1 MKGTCPLTTTAE
13 WLNSES
19 ILGNEKTY
27 ELWMASKEGE
37 VPEPVAGSFYFYIKA
52 KPQKATDLLNDSIPD
67 IVKARFELDTN
78 ILDLINM
85 ASDDMFQDPSFK
97 QWLADNDYLD
107 KIFEG
112 EKITRT
118 PEKEKEVE
126 AKIQSLEEIVAEVED
141 PMDNYVKLDPVQML
155 NTIKTNEILQKLAQ
169 KLSMFDYDKPFV
181 VIDSKDAAM
190 ILGKTAIPYKD
201 EAVFYYNDT
210 TYYVKD
216 KINLSTEFSKLAQP
230 LLRIANKNA
239 LDNHYN
245 KLIITPEGE
254 TIMEEL
260 SKRYPEVENKNYIL
274 FKEKVLNEAL
284 RVHNVFHRLN
294 QAGQTSAEPIS
305 KEFVN
310 VVANLM
316 DTLRVEFDN
325 RFNKIKSYQIKTYT
339 TFNELA
345 DILSGKDFE
354 IKSESITPDD
364 VKAFENDLKKAE
376 KELLDAVRNDPD
388 KKNLDQKLEA
398 FIEPLLKKTN
408 KQIREVGK
416 SKLSEV
422 KKALADPGT
431 GPFLTEMAQHLRVFR
446 KDIKQK
452 ELDTYEKMADNK
464 KAKNLVNA
472 LFTLEKTL
480 FKINDELQKI
490 QEDKTNVI
498 TKLTAVDHYNTLLK
512 DWLSFIKDG
521 EKQLLK
527 SGISRTSFLYGF
539 VSRLE
544 ALIEQGSDMVTEIK
558 EEGAVKQTT
567 SLLKSFTERVNAEYE
582 AEIKRVEEIA
592 GDPTYKE
599 KKLAELKAEKEKYK
613 FDEIKVRALYKGEL
627 GDSNWFSNM
636 FVSYTSD
643 PDPAIASFALF
654 IKKHISQIVAT
665 AAVKGKA
672 FAEDVT
678 PEMQALGMN
687 NINFKKQWE
696 EFTMVHKNFKNED
709 VVGFLTATK
718 NWEAY
723 LGDLNKR
730 IRDAKE
736 VRDNELLQEL
746 YKEKNELEK
755 VFNREFTPEYYEA
768 VDKLLETDVEA
779 YDVLQEMNAE
789 ISDFKADLMD
799 PQTAFENNDAVMELY
814 AKRERLYSI
823 YDEFNV
829 LKDEKGQR
837 IANSLTTHRKRTG
850 KFYES
855 FEKPGLFQRNLD
867 MFAQGIY
874 ENPMYTGIE
883 LKDADGNMT
892 GFYLDLID
900 KWIAQNTKI
909 KYTDNYNKLRSNIF
923 KRLSEYSKE
932 LPESEDLSKLYE
944 QKSAILIG
952 YKDNEGQVNPDLMKD
967 KKSELTSK
975 FKSIEQ
981 TIEDIRFANKNSLS
995 DSELTPKQKLAK
1007 ENIKKALQELSLIQ
1021 FKMPS
1026 EYYLEKMN
1034 DFLLVAKVPM
1044 TLDVLNANTLLE
1056 NPVKVDEIISKNAEF
1071 KRWFEA
1077 NHIKVKSKGK
1087 TGKIYINYKR
1097 LDLWNIAE
1105 PLEDADESGEPY
1117 VIKTSYTVNGVI
1129 RSFKGVPNSR
1139 YFYYREKNSYIDE
1152 VTGEE
1157 KQLRTIP
1164 YGLSEEERTEK
1175 YVGKVIDNK
1184 GHYLPL
1190 DKEQAAKLGV
1200 STTYN
1205 VNKVSRNAEG
1215 ELIKVNTTG
1224 SFINEDYYNLIANP
1238 TKKALLDKITSYH
1251 LNNQIGRDFSDRLY
1265 LDLPRLPINEILEG
1279 VQTGALKDKWTDR
1292 AKGIWAGASAY
1303 FSGKGVDEANR
1314 LSQRAGDVEEGFSN
1328 NDAEEARDESNIAK
1342 DIVINPIVDKIPV
1355 KGLSNI
1361 PIDQITYDV
1370 VSILNF
1376 YMTQLERQKVLSEIN
1391 PVAKAMVETLENADT
1406 AMANMTNI
1414 RNKKEGIA
1422 DNIKAILGKGKSS
1435 RAAAVRSLYN
1445 RELQNEVFSE
1455 KHLDWLNKV
1464 TSAITGGAALNYFA
1478 LNLPSAIKNYWGILW
1493 QLQVEAAAGEY
1504 FDTKSMIKGKA
1515 RAFVAMKDWSAR
1527 IWGGKYNSVHSQ
1539 LILMM
1544 DPQQGKTEEV
1554 ISKDF
1559 SRTFARDVAGLSW
1572 AFSPRKFMEMEG
1584 ALQLMYSIMFH
1595 TKLERI
1601 VNGEKTY
1608 ISYADAFEL
1617 NDKNQLVLLEGIDSK
1632 YGITYDEKGL
1642 PTLGSE
1648 FIRMQNIVHE
1658 KYKDLN
1664 GAFAKFESP
1673 QAQRYFAYRLF
1684 AFMRRYFTSMFLHRF
1699 GKKRANFALET
1710 VRTGYYRDAVMTLG
1724 ETIRTLGKNI
1734 AFMSPKEAASLK
1746 RMAVEIALIM
1756 AISAAAVMLFGYDD
1770 DDEDRFEK
1778 LRAKSGALGDED
1790 FKLDGW
1796 LSNHA
1801 LTLLLKTQAENQSFI
1816 PLPGLGL
1823 NNYIDLVGTTSIA
1836 FGPTI
1841 TAGAQLITDLS
1852 KHAMPGEDETL
1863 YYKRDTGPYWYQ
1875 KEGSAKIWNH
1885 LFTTAGFSGSQI
1897 EPIKGLQ
1904 SFETF
1909 SKI

>member
-37 VPEPVAGSFYFYIKA
+37 VPEPVAGAFYFYIKA

-67 IVKARFELDTN
+67 IVKSRFELDTN

-126 AKIQSLEEIVAEVED
+126 AKIQSLEEMVAEVED

-190 ILGKTAIPYKD
+190 ILSKTAIPYKD

-216 KINLSTEFSKLAQP
+216 KINLNTEFSKLAQP
-230 LLRIANKNA
+230 LLRIANKSA

-254 TIMEEL
+254 AIMEEL
-260 SKRYPEVENKNYIL
+260 SKKYPEVENKNYIL
-274 FKEKVLNEAL
+274 FKEKILNEAL
-284 RVHNVFHRLN
+284 RVHSVFHRLN
-294 QAGQTSAEPIS
+294 QAGQISSEPIS

-354 IKSESITPDD
+354 IKSEGISSEEFKTI
-364 VKAFENDLKKAE
+364 ESDLKKAE

-388 KKNLDQKLEA
+388 KKTLDGKLDA
-398 FIEPLLKKTN
+398 FIEPLIRETN
-408 KQIREVGK
+408 KQIREVSK
-416 SKLSEV
+416 KKLSEV

-431 GPFLTEMAQHLRVFR
+431 GPFLTEMAQNLRVFR
-446 KDIKQK
+446 KDITQK
-452 ELDTYEKMADNK
+452 ELDTYEKMAENQ
-464 KAKNLVNA
+464 KAKNLVNT

-480 FKINDELQKI
+480 FKINDELDLIYSNKDNI
-490 QEDKTNVI
+490 ID
-498 TKLTAVDHYNTLLK
+498 KLTAVDHYNTLLK
-512 DWLSFIKDG
+512 DWLVFIKNG
-521 EKQLLK
+521 EKELLK
-527 SGISRTSFLYGF
+527 SGISRTGFLYGF

-544 ALIEQGSDMVTEIK
+544 ALIEQGSSKVKEIK

-567 SLLKSFTERVNAEYE
+567 SLLKNFTERVTAEYD
-582 AEIKRVEEIA
+582 AEIKKVEETS
-592 GDPTYKE
+592 GDQTYKE
-599 KKLAELKAEKEKYK
+599 KKLAELKAEKEKYR
-613 FDEIKVRALYKGEL
+613 FDEEKVRALYKGEL

-643 PDPAIASFALF
+643 PDPAVASFALF
-654 IKKHISQIVAT
+654 IKKHISQVVAT
-665 AAVKGKA
+665 AAVKGKS
-672 FAEDVT
+672 FAEDIT
-678 PEMQALGMN
+678 PEMQALGMDN
-687 NINFKKQWE
+687 VNFKKQWE
-696 EFTMVHKNFKNED
+696 EFTMVHKNMRGDD
-709 VVGFLTATK
+709 VVGFIAATK

-723 LGDLNKR
+723 VGDLKKR
-730 IRDAKE
+730 IKEAKDA
-736 VRDNELLQEL
+736 RDNELLQEL
-746 YKEKNELEK
+746 YKEKIQLDK

-779 YDVLQEMNAE
+779 YDTLKEMDAE
-789 ISDFKADLMD
+789 ISDFKADLID
-799 PQTAFENNDAVMELY
+799 PQIAFENNDAVIELY

-823 YDEFNV
+823 YDDFNV

-837 IANSLTTHRKRTG
+837 IANSLTAHRKRTG
-850 KFYES
+850 HFYES

-867 MFAQGIY
+867 MFAQSCLN
-874 ENPMYTGIE
+874 NPKYTSM
-883 LKDADGNMT
+883 LTDADGNMT
-892 GFYLDLID
+892 GFYIDLID
-900 KWIAQNTKI
+900 KWVAQNTKI
-909 KYTDNYNKLRSNIF
+909 KYTDAYNKLRSNIF
-923 KRLSEYSKE
+923 KRLAEYSKE

-967 KKSELTSK
+967 KKSELTAK

-1026 EYYLEKMN
+1026 EYYLDKMN

-1044 TLDVLNANTLLE
+1044 TLDVLNADDLLK

-1087 TGKIYINYKR
+1087 TGKVYINYKR
-1097 LDLWNIAE
+1097 LDLWNVAE
-1105 PLEDADESGEPY
+1105 PLDDEDENGEPY
-1117 VIKTSYTVNGVI
+1117 VVKTSYTINGVI
-1129 RSFKGVPNSR
+1129 RSVKGVPNSR
-1139 YFYYREKNSYIDE
+1139 YFYYRVKNTYKDPI
-1152 VTGEE
+1152 TNEE

-1175 YVGKVIDNK
+1175 YIGKVIDNK
-1184 GHYLPL
+1184 GNYLPL

-1205 VNKVSRNAEG
+1205 VDRVSRNADKEI
-1215 ELIKVNTTG
+1215 IKVNTTG

-1251 LNNQIGRDFSDRLY
+1251 LNNQIGRDYSDKLY
-1265 LDLPRLPINEILEG
+1265 LDLPRLPINEVLEG

-1292 AKGIWAGASAY
+1292 LQGIWAGASAY
-1303 FSGKGVDEANR
+1303 FSGKGIEEANR
-1314 LSQRAGDVEEGFSN
+1314 LSKRAGDVEEGFDN
-1328 NDAEEARDESNIAK
+1328 TDAEEARDESNIAK
-1342 DIVINPIVDKIPV
+1342 NITNPIVDKIPV
-1355 KGLSNI
+1355 KGISNI
-1361 PIDQITYDV
+1361 PINQITYDV

-1376 YMTQLERQKVLSEIN
+1376 YMTQLERQKVLSQIN

-1414 RNKKEGIA
+1414 RNKKEGVA

-1435 RAAAVRSLYN
+1435 RAATVRSLYN

-1493 QLQVEAAAGEY
+1493 QMQVEAAAGEY
-1504 FDTKSMIKGKA
+1504 FDTKSMIKAKGRSKT
-1515 RAFVAMKDWSAR
+1515 AMMDWSAR
-1527 IWGGKYNSVHSQ
+1527 IWGGKYNSVDSQ

-1554 ISKDF
+1554 VSKDF

-1584 ALQLMYSIMFH
+1584 ALQLMYSIMYH
-1595 TKLERI
+1595 TKIERM

-1608 ISYADAFEL
+1608 VSYADAFQL
-1617 NDKNQLVLLEGIDSK
+1617 NDKNQLVLLDGIDDK
-1632 YGITYDEKGL
+1632 YGITYDDKGL
-1642 PTLGSE
+1642 PKLGSE

-1673 QAQRYFAYRLF
+1673 QAQRFFAYRLF

-1699 GKKRANFALET
+1699 GKRRANYALES
-1710 VRTGYYRDAVMTLG
+1710 VRAGFYREAVLTLA
-1724 ETIRTLGKNI
+1724 ETLKTLGKNI
-1734 AFMSPKEAASLK
+1734 PFMSPKEAASLK
-1746 RMAVEIALIM
+1746 RMAVEIGLIM
-1756 AISAAAVMLFGYDD
+1756 AISAIAVMMFGYDD
-1770 DDEDRFEK
+1770 DDKERFAK

-1790 FKLDGW
+1790 FHLDGW

-1823 NNYIDLVGTTSIA
+1823 QNYIDLASTTSIA

-1841 TAGAQLITDLS
+1841 TASATLLTDLTM
-1852 KHAMPGEDETL
+1852 HAMPGEDESL
-1863 YYKRDTGPYWYQ
+1863 YYERDTGPYSWQ

-1885 LFTTAGFSGSQI
+1885 LATTAGFSGSQI
-1897 EPIKGLQ
+1897 EPVKGLE
-1904 SFETF
+1904 SFESF
-1909 SKI
+1909 RR

>member
-37 VPEPVAGSFYFYIKA
+37 VPEPVAGAFYFYIKA

-67 IVKARFELDTN
+67 IVKSRFELDTN

-126 AKIQSLEEIVAEVED
+126 AKIQSLEEMVAEVED

-254 TIMEEL
+254 AIMEEL

-274 FKEKVLNEAL
+274 FKEKILNEAL
-284 RVHNVFHRLN
+284 RVHSIFHRLN

-305 KEFVN
+305 KEFIN

-345 DILSGKDFE
+345 DILSGNDFE
-354 IKSESITPDD
+354 IKSEGISSEEF
-364 VKAFENDLKKAE
+364 KAIESDLKKAE

-388 KKNLDQKLEA
+388 KKTLDEKLDS
-398 FIEPLLKKTN
+398 FIEPLIRETN

-416 SKLSEV
+416 KKLSEV

-431 GPFLTEMAQHLRVFR
+431 GPFLTEMAQNLRVFR
-446 KDIKQK
+446 KDITQK
-452 ELDTYEKMADNK
+452 ELDTYEKMAENQ
-464 KAKNLVNA
+464 KAKNLVNT

-480 FKINDELQKI
+480 FKINDELDLIYSNKDNI
-490 QEDKTNVI
+490 I

-512 DWLSFIKDG
+512 DWLVFIKDG
-521 EKQLLK
+521 EKELLK
-527 SGISRTSFLYGF
+527 SGISRTGFLYGF

-544 ALIEQGSDMVTEIK
+544 ALIEQGSAKVKEIK

-567 SLLKSFTERVNAEYE
+567 SLLKSFTERVTAEYD
-582 AEIKRVEEIA
+582 AEIKKVEETS

-599 KKLAELKAEKEKYK
+599 KKLAELKADKEKYR
-613 FDEIKVRALYKGEL
+613 FDEEKVRALYKGEL

-643 PDPAIASFALF
+643 SDPAVASFALF
-654 IKKHISQIVAT
+654 IKKHISEVIAT

-672 FAEDVT
+672 FAEDIT
-678 PEMQALGMN
+678 PEMQTLGMDN
-687 NINFKKQWE
+687 VNFKKQWE
-696 EFTMVHKNFKNED
+696 EFTMVHKNMRGND
-709 VVGFLTATK
+709 VVGFIAATK

-723 LGDLNKR
+723 VGDLKKR
-730 IRDAKE
+730 IKEAKDS
-736 VRDNELLQEL
+736 RDNELLQEL
-746 YKEKNELEK
+746 YKEKVQLDK

-779 YDVLQEMNAE
+779 YDALKEMDAE
-789 ISDFKADLMD
+789 ISDFKADLID
-799 PQTAFENNDAVMELY
+799 PQIAFENNDAVIELY
-814 AKRERLYSI
+814 AKKERLYSI

-837 IANSLTTHRKRTG
+837 IANSLTAHRKRTG
-850 KFYES
+850 KFYEA
-855 FEKPGLFQRNLD
+855 FEKLGLFQRNLD
-867 MFAQGIY
+867 MFAQSCLN
-874 ENPMYTGIE
+874 NPKYTGM
-883 LKDADGNMT
+883 LADADGNMT

-900 KWIAQNTKI
+900 KWVGQNTKI
-909 KYTDNYNKLRSNIF
+909 KYTDAYNKLRSNIF
-923 KRLSEYSKE
+923 KRLAEYSKE
-932 LPESEDLSKLYE
+932 LPDSEDLSKLYE

-967 KKSELTSK
+967 KKSDLTAK

-995 DSELTPKQKLAK
+995 DSELTPKQKVAK

-1026 EYYLEKMN
+1026 EYYLDKMN

-1044 TLDVLNANTLLE
+1044 TLDVLNADDLLK
-1056 NPVKVDEIISKNAEF
+1056 NPVKVDEIISKNPEF

-1077 NHIKVKSKGK
+1077 NHIKVKSKAENGK
-1087 TGKIYINYKR
+1087 VYINYKR

-1105 PLEDADESGEPY
+1105 PLDDADENGEPY
-1117 VIKTSYTVNGVI
+1117 LIKTSYTVNGVI
-1129 RSFKGVPNSR
+1129 RPAKGVPNSR

-1184 GHYLPL
+1184 GNYLPL

-1205 VNKVSRNAEG
+1205 VDRVSRNADKEI
-1215 ELIKVNTTG
+1215 IKVNTTG

-1251 LNNQIGRDFSDRLY
+1251 LNNQIGRDYSDKLY
-1265 LDLPRLPINEILEG
+1265 LDLPRLPINEVLEG

-1292 AKGIWAGASAY
+1292 LQGIWAGASAY
-1303 FSGKGVDEANR
+1303 FSGKGVEEANR
-1314 LSQRAGDVEEGFSN
+1314 LSKRAGDVEEGFDN
-1328 NDAEEARDESNIAK
+1328 TDAEEARDESNIAK
-1342 DIVINPIVDKIPV
+1342 NITNPIVDKIPV
-1355 KGLSNI
+1355 KGISNI
-1361 PIDQITYDV
+1361 PINQITYDV

-1376 YMTQLERQKVLSEIN
+1376 YMTQLERQKVLSKIN

-1406 AMANMTNI
+1406 AMSNMTNI
-1414 RNKKEGIA
+1414 RDKKEGVA
-1422 DNIKAILGKGKSS
+1422 NNIKAILGKGKSS
-1435 RAAAVRSLYN
+1435 RAATVRSLYN

-1504 FDTKSMIKGKA
+1504 FDTRSMVKGKA

-1527 IWGGKYNSVHSQ
+1527 IWGGKYNSVDSQ

-1584 ALQLMYSIMFH
+1584 ALQLMYSIMYH
-1595 TKLERI
+1595 TKIERI

-1608 ISYADAFEL
+1608 ISYADAFQL
-1617 NDKNQLVLLEGIDSK
+1617 NDKNQLVLLEGIPAT

-1673 QAQRYFAYRLF
+1673 QAQRFFAYRLF

-1699 GKKRANFALET
+1699 GKRRANYALES
-1710 VRTGYYRDAVMTLG
+1710 VRAGFYREAVLTLA
-1724 ETIRTLGKNI
+1724 ETLKTLGKNI
-1734 AFMSPKEAASLK
+1734 PFMSPKEAASLK
-1746 RMAVEIALIM
+1746 RMATEVALIM
-1756 AISAAAVMLFGYDD
+1756 AISAIAVMLFGYDD
-1770 DDEDRFEK
+1770 DDKDRFKK
-1778 LRAKSGALGDED
+1778 LRDKSGALGDED
-1790 FKLDGW
+1790 FHLDGW

-1823 NNYIDLVGTTSIA
+1823 QNYIDLASTTSIA

-1841 TAGAQLITDLS
+1841 TAAATLLTDLTM
-1852 KHAMPGEDETL
+1852 HAMPGEDESL
-1863 YYKRDTGPYWYQ
+1863 YYERDTGPYSWQ

-1885 LFTTAGFSGSQI
+1885 LATTAGFSGSQI
-1897 EPIKGLQ
+1897 EPVKGLE
-1904 SFETF
+1904 SFESF
-1909 SKI
+1909 RR